1 MAEKRK
7 VTLALAREIN
17 GKQRKADDVVEVT
30 DLEARDL
37 IRAGLARDTKN
48 EPLAPAAVATTKGI

>member
-7 VTLALAREIN
+7 VTLAVAREVN
-17 GKQRKADDVVEVT
+17 GKKHKADDTVEVT

-37 IRAGLARDTKN
+37 IRAGLARDSEN
-48 EPLAPAAVATTKGI
+48 QPQAPAAVTTTKGN

>member
-7 VTLALAREIN
+7 VVLALAREIDS
-17 GKQRKADDVVEVT
+17 KQHKADDVVEVT

-48 EPLAPAAVATTKGI
+48 EPPAPAAVATTKGI